1 MNQLAERELCPTS
14 LEALSVTM
22 ATAAHEAAAA
32 AAAPAGEDP
41 QRPYT
46 IGTFQSKL
54 NRFQDLIREIT
65 YQDYEATPEER
76 RQWITGKQIDI

>member
-1 MNQLAERELCPTS
+1 
-14 LEALSVTM
+14 M

-76 RQWITGKQIDI
+76 RQWITGKHIDIYN